1 MAGLIIRSIKKSM
14 ALTGCALLLSTL
26 PLNAEERVLT
36 GPEIK
41 QILSGKN
48 VEGKT
53 PGSENPWAQSFLANG
68 TTKFQWL
75 GLDSVETGTWFVQ
88 KDQYCSTWPPSRH
101 ADCYSIVKRVKNG
114 TSEIIFRK
122 KGKADWAAEI
132 ID

>member
-1 MAGLIIRSIKKSM
+1 MAGITTRSIKKSM

-26 PLNAEERVLT
+26 PLKADERVLT

-48 VEGKT
+48 VEGNA
-53 PGSENPWAQSFLANG
+53 PGSDNPWAQSFLPSG
-68 TTKFQWL
+68 TTKFRWL

-88 KDQYCSTWPPSRH
+88 KDQYCSIWPPSRN
-101 ADCYSIVKRVKNG
+101 ADCYSIVKREKNG
-114 TSEIIFRK
+114 KSEIIFRK
-122 KGKADWAAEI
+122 KGKSDWAAKI